1 MGLAGRVSE
10 KMPKSKS
17 KRHVEAE
24 QACEHYWLIESP
36 NGPTS
41 AGVCQVCG
49 ETRDFANYLESSAW
63 SSAGVTLQQLSEAEL
78 RRKSASAGRRKPGG
92 PPGNRAVTG
101 TRGA

>member
-1 MGLAGRVSE
+1 MGRVSK

-24 QACEHYWLIESP
+24 QSCEHYWIIESP
-36 NGPTS
+36 DGPTS
-41 AGVCQVCG
+41 AGVCKVCG

-78 RRKSASAGRRKPGG
+78 GRKSVSAGRRKGSE
-92 PPGNRAVTG
+92 PPGRQAVTG
-101 TRGA
+101 TRGG